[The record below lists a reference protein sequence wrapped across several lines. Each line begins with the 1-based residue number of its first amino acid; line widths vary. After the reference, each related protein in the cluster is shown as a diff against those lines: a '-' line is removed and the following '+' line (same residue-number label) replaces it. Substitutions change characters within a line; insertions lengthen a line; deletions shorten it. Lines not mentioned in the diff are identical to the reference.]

1 MRLPEEER
9 ARYRAAFRAM
19 SLPQKAEYVFAY
31 YKLPLV
37 LALVAI
43 VSAVSI
49 GRYFLTHKESLLY
62 VAYANV
68 ELTDED
74 DARIFDG
81 YLRERGANARTTQV
95 SRYYDLY
102 LCDPEGS
109 VDHQYSYA
117 SRVKL
122 LATIDAEELDVVLM
136 SKGSYDL
143 LSHSGYLADLPEL
156 LATGDPKLLAQVQDL
171 LQSNDVIIE
180 DNQVELDLG
189 EADAYEATTEP
200 HVNAIEADTLPAFA
214 SIDLNEHLYLG
225 VIGNTPRTDEV
236 LSLIAYL
243 CGQG

>member
-1 MRLPEEER
+1 MKLPEEER

-19 SLPQKAEYVFAY
+19 SLPQKAEYIFAY

-37 LALVAI
+37 LALVVLVAI
-43 VSAVSI
+43 GSV
-49 GRYFLTHKESLLY
+49 GRYVLTHKEPLLY

-68 ELTDED
+68 ELSEED

-81 YLRERGANARTTQV
+81 YLRERGANPHTTQV

-143 LSHSGYLADLPEL
+143 LSHIGYLADLQEL
-156 LATGDPKLLAQVQDL
+156 LSADPSLSSQVEDL
-171 LQSNDVIIE
+171 LQTNDVIIE

-200 HVNAIEADTLPAFA
+200 CVNAIEVNALPAFA
-214 SIDLNEHLYLG
+214 SIDLTEQLYLG

-236 LSLIAYL
+236 LALIAYL
-243 CGQG
+243 CA